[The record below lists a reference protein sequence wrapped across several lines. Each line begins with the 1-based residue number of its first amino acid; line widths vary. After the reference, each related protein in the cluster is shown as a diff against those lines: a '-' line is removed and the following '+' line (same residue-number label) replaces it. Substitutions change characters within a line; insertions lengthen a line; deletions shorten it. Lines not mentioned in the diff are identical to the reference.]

1 MSNSTWSVYC
11 DGGSRG
17 NPGPAASAFVLFNPA
32 GNLQE
37 KCGKYL
43 GKTTNNQAEY
53 QGLLEG
59 LKAAIRNN
67 VQKLDC
73 YLDSELI
80 VRQMTGEYRIKDPAL
95 RQIATFEIGPLRQK
109 FTSLTF
115 NHIPREKNKEADQL
129 VNETLDNNVR

>member
-1 MSNSTWSVYC
+1 MSNSKWRLYS

-17 NPGPAASAFVLFNPA
+17 NPGPAASAFVLLNPA

-53 QGLLEG
+53 SGLLEG
-59 LKAAIRNN
+59 LRAAIRQQ
-67 VQKLDC
+67 VTELDC
-73 YLDSELI
+73 FLDSEL
-80 VRQMTGEYRIKDPAL
+80 VVKQMVGEYRIKDPAL

-115 NHIPREKNKEADQL
+115 NHIPREKNKEADLL
-129 VNETLDNNVR
+129 VNETLDRVL